1 MTDRKLQYKFPEGFL
16 WGGAIAAN
24 QTEGAWLEDGKK
36 PQATDVMVGI
46 ITDGHTPGV
55 KYNPQ
60 TQKYEICL
68 NPDKVYLAHEAIDF
82 YHRYKEDLQLMA
94 GMGMNCFRTSIS
106 WARIF
111 PNGDELAPNEAG
123 LKHYD
128 DLFDT
133 MLSLGMEPIVTITH
147 FDTPLHLMCEYN
159 GWSNRKMIGFFLN
172 YCNVIFRR
180 YGAKVKYWLT
190 FNEINN
196 IFRMPFAAGGV
207 MPSHTDPDTVDFAAN
222 YTQKELHQALHNAM
236 VANAQCVRLFHDLVP
251 GGRIGCMIAGSH
263 LATYPASCDPRDV
276 LATLDARRNTFLF
289 TDIMAAGVYPE
300 YLRKMWKDQGIQP
313 DIQEGELE
321 LIRDNTVDYIG
332 FSYYYSNVC
341 NAAVGAEFFEGTLTE
356 GSRKVKNPYITEYSP
371 SPWNFPL
378 DPLGL
383 RYVLEEYTDRY
394 HKPLFIMENGLGLD
408 ETEIPGQRIQDPERV
423 KFLEEHL
430 KQVALAIED
439 GCNVLG
445 YLWWGPLDLVS
456 SGTGE
461 MRKRYGF
468 VYVDRHN
475 DGTGDLHRSIKE
487 SYYRYKEIIANNGL

>member
-147 FDTPLHLMCEYN
+147 FDTPLYLMCEYN
-159 GWSNRKMIGFFLN
+159 GWSNRKMIGFFL
-172 YCNVIFRR
+172 
-180 YGAKVKYWLT
+180 K
-190 FNEINN
+190 
-196 IFRMPFAAGGV
+196 
-207 MPSHTDPDTVDFAAN
+207 
-222 YTQKELHQALHNAM
+222 
-236 VANAQCVRLFHDLVP
+236 
-251 GGRIGCMIAGSH
+251 
-263 LATYPASCDPRDV
+263 
-276 LATLDARRNTFLF
+276 
-289 TDIMAAGVYPE
+289 
-300 YLRKMWKDQGIQP
+300 
-313 DIQEGELE
+313 
-321 LIRDNTVDYIG
+321 
-332 FSYYYSNVC
+332 
-341 NAAVGAEFFEGTLTE
+341 
-356 GSRKVKNPYITEYSP
+356 P
-371 SPWNFPL
+371 SPVRRASAW
-378 DPLGL
+378 
-383 RYVLEEYTDRY
+383 
-394 HKPLFIMENGLGLD
+394 
-408 ETEIPGQRIQDPERV
+408 
-423 KFLEEHL
+423 
-430 KQVALAIED
+430 
-439 GCNVLG
+439 
-445 YLWWGPLDLVS
+445 
-456 SGTGE
+456 
-461 MRKRYGF
+461 
-468 VYVDRHN
+468 
-475 DGTGDLHRSIKE
+475 
-487 SYYRYKEIIANNGL
+487 